1 VVVSILGVLPPMAPI
16 LVPATIRVSLPAI
29 APPSSCAAGG
39 DGGPASR

>member
-1 VVVSILGVLPPMAPI
+1 MDTTTRLPVLPLTPI

-29 APPSSCAAGG
+29 VPPSSCAAGG